1 MWISSKTRYG
11 LKAIYEIAIN
21 DSDKPISLNLIAEKH
36 NISLSYLEQIMALLK
51 KNKLIKSTRGS
62 QGGYT
67 LADNPKNISI
77 GSIILALEGS
87 YAPTNCV
94 DEKET
99 CTNANFCVTRPIF
112 TRINDSI
119 SRIVDNMSLQD
130 LIDENK
136 GESVL

>member
-11 LKAIYEIAIN
+11 LKAIYEIARN
-21 DSDKPISLNLIAEKH
+21 DSDKPISLNIIAEKH

-51 KNKLIKSTRGS
+51 KENLIKSTRGS

-77 GSIILALEGS
+77 GQIILALEGS
-87 YAPTNCV
+87 YSPTSCV
-94 DEKET
+94 NEKAV
-99 CTNANFCVTRPIF
+99 CDNANSCITRPIF

-119 SRIVDNMSLQD
+119 SNIVDNMTLQD
-130 LIDENK
+130 LMEENK
-136 GESVL
+136 GDSLL